1 MRLSSN
7 RSQRAVN
14 RTRVDFTVFCKT
26 VHIHVVDFI
35 AGTNEPDPHQK
46 ILSLKP
52 SDLFGKERFFMTPHS
67 RLGWQNTMVV
77 FVNSLFLL
85 PLLQDLTGTYL
96 LDILVEN
103 MGRSN
108 ILPVM
113 DTQRKG
119 LANTECY
126 LLFFSIFTFRDH
138 PRNFV
143 CR

>member
-1 MRLSSN
+1 
-7 RSQRAVN
+7 
-14 RTRVDFTVFCKT
+14 
-26 VHIHVVDFI
+26 
-35 AGTNEPDPHQK
+35 
-46 ILSLKP
+46 
-52 SDLFGKERFFMTPHS
+52 
-67 RLGWQNTMVV
+67 MVV

-85 PLLQDLTGTYL
+85 PLLQDLTGMYL

-119 LANTECY
+119 LANAEGY
-126 LLFFSIFTFRDH
+126 LLFSSIFTFRDH
-138 PRNFV
+138 PSNFV